1 MQVPRLRRRKTEQL
15 CTRTTSLCIVLLTRA
30 VETSG
35 AHLTHGSACCNLA
48 AEAPRAAKHVN
59 GDVMPMSLVFLP
71 MTTSEQLVQSK
82 LPAEL
87 WSSLAG
93 MPRSR
98 SALRCIRNQMRTYRN
113 PQTQRP
119 QTQRGQV
126 RQGIVRVPTEPII
139 WARITLLTARAD
151 K

>member
-1 MQVPRLRRRKTEQL
+1 MYTDNVPVHRLADQGSRNQWCAPHARLR
-15 CTRTTSLCIVLLTRA
+15 LLY
-30 VETSG
+30 
-35 AHLTHGSACCNLA
+35 LA

-59 GDVMPMSLVFLP
+59 GDVTPMSLVFLP

-82 LPAEL
+82 LPVES
-87 WSSLAG
+87 WSSRAG